1 MKQGEGSYWP
11 QLVLIC
17 FRETEDTTEEFGNW
31 LAEQLSLF
39 ANKPD
44 SGYLGNKKLFIYR
57 SSGYDPKPVIEYIL
71 TKDYINLL
79 KIIYGVTGVSKEDIM
94 KDTELLESFFGSVA
108 KAKQILDP
116 LTETQWQY
124 FTL

>member
-1 MKQGEGSYWP
+1 M
-11 QLVLIC
+11 
-17 FRETEDTTEEFGNW
+17 ETEETTKEFGNR

-44 SGYLGNKKLFIYR
+44 YGDLRNNFFVCQISGHNPK
-57 SSGYDPKPVIEYIL
+57 PKPVIEYIM
-71 TKDYINLL
+71 TKDYINIL
-79 KIIYGVTGVSKEDIM
+79 KNIYGVTGISKEDIM
-94 KDTELLESFFGSVA
+94 NKIVVLEHFFGGVA

-116 LTETQWQY
+116 LTETQWQN